1 MSDTAEAN
9 PPRVRLSPRG
19 LRLGEREVPLVS
31 GSVHYWR
38 LDPRQW
44 LAALTALQS
53 LGIQIVDVYVP
64 WGVHEQVDGSL
75 DFGAKD
81 PRLDVVRFLNAA
93 HSLGLLAIVR
103 PGPHINAELTY
114 FGIPERVIWNEECQ
128 ARSPRGKP
136 VVLPVP
142 PLAFPVPSYASVAFL
157 DEADRWLEAVG
168 ERLAP
173 LVWPAGPIVLCQV
186 DNEGALYFRDGVYDQ
201 DHHPDAIETYRAFLT
216 QKYGSLEAI
225 REVLH
230 DPAADLSVLL
240 PPARFSA
247 TSPLDLARHLDAAEA
262 QEEIIARA
270 FARMVRT
277 LRAAGIARVPM
288 MHNLPFGEGSTPLD
302 PERVNQV
309 VDLLGLDYYHVA
321 SETTRAEIARRTG
334 DLALRA
340 ATRGYA
346 PFACELGAGFPPF
359 FPPITE
365 ADSAFTALCAL
376 AYGLRGFNIYMAVER
391 DRWIG
396 APIDRHGRR
405 RPFADFWERLVGAL
419 TRLDFFALHRP
430 VEVHVVVPRNL
441 RRLAR
446 VLHAFGP
453 VTLAAFHVSG
463 AGAEQACFEDEFGM
477 GSPVLIEA
485 MQFVRRLEAALE
497 AEGVPFA
504 VVAGDLTERAL
515 NEGKWT
521 IVACAGGLEADI
533 QRHLEA
539 GMAQGKPLSVGPHA
553 ATRDAIFRPL
563 DRPLQVPTDGR
574 VPGQLGPGMSE
585 DALRAMVRS
594 AKATLELGADGYS
607 CAPEGIALTVHRDDT
622 GQPRVAFLLNP
633 SPRTV
638 RAELSLP
645 GIARAVDTLDDAE
658 FRAKQGKFDV
668 PLPPQTVRMLEL
680 FPLLFS

>member
-1 MSDTAEAN
+1 MSESPEAS
-9 PPRVRLSPRG
+9 PARVSLCPRG
-19 LRLGEREVPLVS
+19 LRLGEREVPLIS

-38 LDPRQW
+38 LDPREW
-44 LAALTALQS
+44 LASLTALQS
-53 LGIQIVDVYVP
+53 LGIEIVDVYVP
-64 WGVHEQVDGSL
+64 WGVHEQPDGSF
-75 DFGAKD
+75 DFGTRD
-81 PRLDVVRFLNAA
+81 PRLDLVRFLNAA

-114 FGIPERVIWNEECQ
+114 FGIPERVIWKADCQ

-173 LVWPAGPIVLCQV
+173 LLWPTGPIVLCQI

-201 DHHPDAIETYRAFLT
+201 DHHPDAIATYRAFLLH
-216 QKYGSLEAI
+216 KYGSVERV
-225 REVLH
+225 REILH
-230 DPAADLSVLL
+230 DPAADLSTLL

-247 TSPLDLARHLDAAEA
+247 SSPLDLARHLDAAEA

-270 FARMVRT
+270 FARMAGT
-277 LRAAGIARVPM
+277 LRHAGLRGIPT

-321 SETTRAEIARRTG
+321 SETTRAEIARRTS
-334 DLALRA
+334 DLAVRA
-340 ATRGYA
+340 RARGYA

-365 ADSAFTALCAL
+365 ADSAFTALTAL

-405 RPFADFWERLVGAL
+405 RPFANFWEGLVSAL
-419 TRLDFFALHRP
+419 ERTDFYSLHRTA
-430 VEVHVVVPRNL
+430 EVHVVVPRNL
-441 RRLAR
+441 RRMAR

-463 AGAEQACFEDEFGM
+463 GGPEQACFEDDFGL

-485 MQFVRRLEAALE
+485 MQFVSRLEALLT
-497 AEGVPFA
+497 AEHIPYA
-504 VVAGDLTERAL
+504 VVAGDLTEHAL
-515 NEGKWT
+515 EEGKWT

-533 QRHLEA
+533 RERLARASDA
-539 GMAQGKPLSVGPHA
+539 GKAISIGPHQADRDAVFQPLAQG
-553 ATRDAIFRPL
+553 FRVA
-563 DRPLQVPTDGR
+563 DGGR
-574 VPGQLGPGMSE
+574 VPSQLSLDEGALR
-585 DALRAMVRS
+585 DALRS
-594 AKATLELGADGYS
+594 ARTALDLQGFQ
-607 CAPEGIALTVHRDDT
+607 CAPEGVTLTVHRDAS
-622 GQPRVAFLLNP
+622 GQPRVAFLINA
-633 SPRTV
+633 SPRALL
-638 RAELSLP
+638 AEVSLP
-645 GIARAVDTLDDAE
+645 GVARAVDALDGTE
-658 FRAKQGKFDV
+658 FRARDARLEV
-668 PLPPQTVRMLEL
+668 PLPAQTVRLLEL

>member
-1 MSDTAEAN
+1 MADTPEDN
-9 PPRVRLSPRG
+9 PERVSLGVRG
-19 LRLGEREVPLVS
+19 LCLGAREVPLIA

-38 LDPRQW
+38 LDPREW

-53 LGIQIVDVYVP
+53 LGIHIVDVYLP
-64 WGVHEQVDGSL
+64 WGVHEQTDGSL
-75 DFGAKD
+75 DFGARD
-81 PRLDVVRFLNAA
+81 PRLDAARFLKLA

-103 PGPHINAELTY
+103 PGPHINAELTF
-114 FGIPERVIWNEECQ
+114 FGIPERVIWSRDCQ
-128 ARSPRGKP
+128 ARSPRGMP

-157 DEADRWLEAVG
+157 DEADRWLEAVA

-201 DHHPDAIETYRAFLT
+201 DHHPDALATYRAFLLD
-216 QKYGSLEAI
+216 KYGSIERI

-230 DPAADLSVLL
+230 DPAADLAQLS

-270 FARMVRT
+270 FQRMKDT
-277 LRAAGIARVPM
+277 LQRAGLSGIPT

-302 PERVNQV
+302 PERVNRV
-309 VDLLGLDYYHVA
+309 VELLGLDYYHVA
-321 SETTRAEIARRTG
+321 SETTRAEIARRTS
-334 DLALRA
+334 DLAVRA
-340 ATRGYA
+340 RARGYA

-359 FPPITE
+359 FPPISE
-365 ADSAFTALCAL
+365 GDSAFTALTAL

-419 TRLDFFALHRP
+419 ERLNFFDLRIRAA
-430 VEVHVVVPRNL
+430 VHIVVPRNL

-463 AGAEQACFEDEFGM
+463 GGAEEACFEDDFGM
-477 GSPVLIEA
+477 GSPVVIEA
-485 MQFVRRLEAALE
+485 WQFVKRLEAALG
-497 AEGVPFA
+497 AERIPYA
-504 VVAGDLTERAL
+504 VVAG
-515 NEGKWT
+515 
-521 IVACAGGLEADI
+521 AGGLEREIRETLVGA
-533 QRHLEA
+533 QHA
-539 GMAQGKPLSVGPHA
+539 GRAISVGPHPVA
-553 ATRDAIFRPL
+553 RDAIFQPL
-563 DRPLQVPTDGR
+563 SEPFRLDGGAVPSL
-574 VPGQLGPGMSE
+574 LGLDE
-585 DALRAMVRS
+585 AALAEAVRS
-594 AKATLELGADGYS
+594 AKATLGLESIACSPDGISVTMHYDENGQ
-607 CAPEGIALTVHRDDT
+607 ARAAFVINPTARAL
-622 GQPRVAFLLNP
+622 
-633 SPRTV
+633 

-645 GIARAVDTLDDAE
+645 GVARMVDALDGNE
-658 FRAKQGKFDV
+658 FRAKQGEFEL
-668 PLPPQTVRMLEL
+668 PLAPQTVRLFEL
-680 FPLLFS
+680 FPLLFSA

>member
-1 MSDTAEAN
+1 MSEIPESSPA
-9 PPRVRLSPRG
+9 RVRLSPRG
-19 LRLGEREVPLVS
+19 LRLGEREVPLIS

-38 LDPRQW
+38 LDPREW
-44 LAALTALQS
+44 LTALSALQS
-53 LGIQIVDVYVP
+53 LGIEMVDVYVP
-64 WGVHEQVDGSL
+64 WGVHEQADGSL
-75 DFGAKD
+75 DFGAHD
-81 PRLDVVRFLNAA
+81 PRLDVVRFLKAA
-93 HSLGLLAIVR
+93 QSLGLLAIVR

-114 FGIPERVIWNEECQ
+114 FGIPERVIWTEECQ

-157 DEADRWLEAVG
+157 EEADRWLEAAG
-168 ERLAP
+168 ARLAP
-173 LVWPAGPIVLCQV
+173 LVWPEGPIVLCQV

-201 DHHPDAIETYRAFLT
+201 DHHPDAVATYRAFLL
-216 QKYGSLEAI
+216 QKYGSIEAI

-230 DPAADLSVLL
+230 DPSADLNRLL

-277 LRAAGIARVPM
+277 LHRVGIRGVPM

-321 SETTRAEIARRTG
+321 SETTRAEIARRTS
-334 DLALRA
+334 DLAVRA
-340 ATRGYA
+340 AARGYA

-365 ADSAFTALCAL
+365 GDSAFTALCAL
-376 AYGLRGFNIYMAVER
+376 AYGLRGFNLYMAVER

-405 RPFADFWERLVGAL
+405 RPFADFWENLVSAL
-419 TRLDFFALHRP
+419 ARLDFVALHRAA
-430 VEVHVVVPRNL
+430 EVHVVVPRNL

-485 MQFVRRLEAALE
+485 MQFVRRLEAVLE
-497 AEGVPFA
+497 TEQIPFA
-504 VVAGDLTERAL
+504 VVAGDLTEQAL

-533 QRHLEA
+533 RQRLER
-539 GMAQGKPLSVGPHA
+539 GLESGKPLSIGPYA
-553 ATRDAIFRPL
+553 ATRDAVFRPL
-563 DRPLQVPTDGR
+563 ERPFQLPPGGR
-574 VPGQLGPGMSE
+574 VPALLGLEE
-585 DALRAMVRS
+585 DALRDAVRS
-594 AKATLELGADGYS
+594 AKAALALGADGYR
-607 CAPEGIALTVHRDDT
+607 CAPEGIALTIHRDDT

-633 SPRTV
+633 STRAV
-638 RAELSLP
+638 HAELSLP
-645 GIARAVDTLDDAE
+645 GIARVVDALDGAE
-658 FRAKQGKFDV
+658 FRAKQAKFDV
-668 PLPPQTVRMLEL
+668 PLPPQTVRMFEL

>member
-1 MSDTAEAN
+1 MTEPAAASPE
-9 PPRVRLSPRG
+9 RVGLSPRG
-19 LRLGEREVPLVS
+19 LRLGAQEVPLIS

-38 LDPRQW
+38 LDPREW

-53 LGIQIVDVYVP
+53 MGIEIVDVYLP
-64 WGVHEQVDGSL
+64 WGIHEQVDGSL
-75 DFGAKD
+75 DFGARD
-81 PRLDVVRFLNAA
+81 PRLDVVRFLKLAQ
-93 HSLGLLAIVR
+93 SLDLLAIVR

-114 FGIPERVIWNEECQ
+114 FGIPERVIWNSDCQ

-157 DEADRWLEAVG
+157 DEADRWLEAVA

-201 DHHPDAIETYRAFLT
+201 DHHPDAIATYRAFLS
-216 QKYGSLEAI
+216 QKYGSIERL

-230 DPAADLSVLL
+230 DPAAALHTLL

-270 FARMVRT
+270 FLRMKHT
-277 LRAAGIARVPM
+277 LQRAGLGNLPT

-321 SETTRAEIARRTG
+321 SETTRAEIARRTS
-334 DLALRA
+334 DLAVRA
-340 ATRGYA
+340 AARGYT

-365 ADSAFTALCAL
+365 ADSAFTALTAL

-405 RPFADFWERLVGAL
+405 RPFADFWESLVAAL
-419 TRLDFFALHRP
+419 IRLDFFALHI
-430 VEVHVVVPRNL
+430 EAAVHIVVPRNV

-463 AGAEQACFEDEFGM
+463 GGAEQACFEDDFGM
-477 GSPVLIEA
+477 GSPVVIEA
-485 MQFVRRLEAALE
+485 AQFVRQLEVALAAE
-497 AEGVPFA
+497 RIPFA
-504 VVAGDLTERAL
+504 VVAGDLTEQAL
-515 NEGKWT
+515 AQGQWT
-521 IVACAGGLEADI
+521 VVACAGGLEREIRDALT
-533 QRHLEA
+533 RGVEA
-539 GMAQGKPLSVGPHA
+539 GRAISIGPHLAQRDAMFQPLSQPFRVPEGGP
-553 ATRDAIFRPL
+553 
-563 DRPLQVPTDGR
+563 
-574 VPGQLGPGMSE
+574 VPGQLGLDE
-585 DALRAMVRS
+585 AALREAVRS
-594 AKATLELGADGYS
+594 AKQTLALDSLS
-607 CAPEGIALTVHRDDT
+607 CTPDAISVTVHRDNT
-622 GQPRVAFLLNP
+622 GRARVAFVINP
-633 SPRTV
+633 SPRAQ

-645 GIARAVDTLDDAE
+645 GIARAVDALDGSE
-658 FRAKQGKFDV
+658 FRARVDLLEV
-668 PLPPQTVRMLEL
+668 PLPAHTVRLLEL
-680 FPLLFS
+680 FR

>member
-1 MSDTAEAN
+1 MAA
-9 PPRVRLSPRG
+9 PPELSPERVSLSPRG
-19 LRLGEREVPLVS
+19 LRVGAREVPLIS

-38 LDPRQW
+38 LDPREW
-44 LAALTALQS
+44 LATLTALQS
-53 LGIQIVDVYVP
+53 LGIDIVDVYLP
-64 WGVHEQVDGSL
+64 WGVHEQTDGSL
-75 DFGAKD
+75 DFGARD
-81 PRLDVVRFLNAA
+81 PRLDAVRFLNLA

-103 PGPHINAELTY
+103 PGPHINAELTF
-114 FGIPERVIWNEECQ
+114 FGIPERVIWSRDCQ
-128 ARSPRGKP
+128 ARSPRGMP

-201 DHHPDAIETYRAFLT
+201 DHHPDAVATYRAFLL
-216 QKYGSLEAI
+216 QKYGSIERV

-230 DPAADLSVLL
+230 DPAADLATLE

-270 FARMVRT
+270 FQRMKDT
-277 LRAAGIARVPM
+277 LQRAGLGGIPT

-302 PERVNQV
+302 PERVNRV

-321 SETTRAEIARRTG
+321 SETTRAEIARRTS
-334 DLALRA
+334 DLAVRA
-340 ATRGYA
+340 RARGYA

-365 ADSAFTALCAL
+365 ADSAFTAMTAL
-376 AYGLRGFNIYMAVER
+376 AYGLRGFNLYMAVER

-396 APIDRHGRR
+396 SPIDRHGRR

-419 TRLDFFALHRP
+419 ERLDFFSLSMPAA
-430 VEVHVVVPRNL
+430 VHVVVPRNL

-463 AGAEQACFEDEFGM
+463 GGAEEACFEDAFGM
-477 GSPVLIEA
+477 DSPVVIEA
-485 MQFVRRLEAALE
+485 WQFVKRIEAALS
-497 AEGVPFA
+497 AERIPYA
-504 VVAGDLTERAL
+504 VVAGDLTEQAL
-515 NEGKWT
+515 QQGKWT
-521 IVACAGGLEADI
+521 VVASAGGLEQEIRDTLKRGAD
-533 QRHLEA
+533 A
-539 GMAQGKPLSVGPHA
+539 GQAISIGPHA
-553 ATRDAIFRPL
+553 VERDAVLQPLAEPFRLGGVSPVLLPL
-563 DRPLQVPTDGR
+563 D
-574 VPGQLGPGMSE
+574 E
-585 DALRAMVRS
+585 HALRAAVHA
-594 AKATLELGADGYS
+594 AKLALDLPSYHCS
-607 CAPEGIALTVHRDDT
+607 PEGISVTVHHDDT
-622 GQPRVAFLLNP
+622 GQPRVAFVINP
-633 SPRTV
+633 SPRAV

-645 GIARAVDTLDDAE
+645 GIARAVDALDDSE
-658 FRAKQGKFDV
+658 FRARQGGFEL
-668 PLPPQTVRMLEL
+668 PLPPHTVRLLEL
-680 FPLLFS
+680 FPLLFSA

>member
-1 MSDTAEAN
+1 MTETSEAN
-9 PPRVRLSPRG
+9 PQRVSLSPRG
-19 LRLGEREVPLVS
+19 LRLGSREVPLIS

-38 LDPRQW
+38 LDPREW
-44 LAALTALQS
+44 LATLTALQS
-53 LGIQIVDVYVP
+53 LGIDIVDVYLP
-64 WGVHEQVDGSL
+64 WGVHEQADGSL
-75 DFGAKD
+75 DFGVRD

-93 HSLGLLAIVR
+93 ESLGLLAIVR
-103 PGPHINAELTY
+103 PGPHINAELTF
-114 FGIPERVIWNEECQ
+114 FGIPERVIWRSDCQ

-142 PLAFPVPSYASVAFL
+142 PLAFPVPSYASEAFL

-201 DHHPDAIETYRAFLT
+201 DHHPDAIATYRAFLLH
-216 QKYGSLEAI
+216 KYGSLERL

-230 DPAADLSVLL
+230 DPAADLQTLL
-240 PPARFSA
+240 PPPRFSA

-270 FARMVRT
+270 FLRMKNT
-277 LRAAGIARVPM
+277 LQGAGLRNVPT

-321 SETTRAEIARRTG
+321 SETTRAEIARRTS
-334 DLALRA
+334 DLAVRA
-340 ATRGYA
+340 RARGYA

-365 ADSAFTALCAL
+365 GDSAFTALTAL

-396 APIDRHGRR
+396 APIDRHGQR
-405 RPFADFWERLVGAL
+405 RPFADFWEALVTAL
-419 TRLDFFALHRP
+419 VRLDFFSLH
-430 VEVHVVVPRNL
+430 VAAEVYVVVPRNV

-463 AGAEQACFEDEFGM
+463 SGAEEACFEDEFGM

-485 MQFVRRLEAALE
+485 AQFVRRMEATLA
-497 AEGVPFA
+497 AERIPFA
-504 VVAGDLTERAL
+504 VVAGDLTEQAL
-515 NEGKWT
+515 AHGKWT
-521 IVACAGGLEADI
+521 VVACAGGLEAEI
-533 QRHLEA
+533 REQLARGSEA
-539 GMAQGKPLSVGPHA
+539 GRAISIGPHA
-553 ATRDAIFRPL
+553 ASRDAIFRPL
-563 DRPLQVPTDGR
+563 AQPFRLSEGGAVPNL
-574 VPGQLGPGMSE
+574 LGLDE
-585 DALRAMVRS
+585 AALRDAVRS
-594 AKATLELGADGYS
+594 AKAALDLDSVS
-607 CAPEGIALTVHRDDT
+607 CTPEGVAVTVHRDDA
-622 GQPRVAFLLNP
+622 GQPRVAFVLNP
-633 SPRTV
+633 SARAV
-638 RAELSLP
+638 RAQLSLP
-645 GIARAVDTLDDAE
+645 GLGRAVDALDGSE
-658 FRAKQGKFDV
+658 FRAKQGGFEV
-668 PLPPQTVRMLEL
+668 PLPAHTVRMLEL
-680 FPLLFS
+680 FPLLF